1 MNRARLIPLL
11 LVFAVLASAA
21 LLERVS
27 DRQVRKDRV
36 TVTYWEKWTG
46 TEGKEMRRIVEWFN
60 RSQDKIFVKVLATA
74 DVANKS
80 RIATSGGNPPDVAGI
95 WENNVAA
102 FADANALTDLTP
114 FAKEDGLTQ
123 EQYIEIY
130 WQMFNYDGKLLALPT
145 TPSST
150 AMHFNRKLLPAKY
163 RDPASAPKTLDELDK
178 MVDEISVKKPD
189 GSIKLAGFLPGE
201 PGWWSWGWGS
211 FFGGK
216 LYDEKTQTLTMN
228 SKENIEAV
236 KWVKSYTDRFGMR
249 ETQSFQSGFGN
260 FASPQAAFYSE
271 KVAMVIQGVWL
282 ANYINDFAKGM
293 DWYAAPFPVSAK
305 RPDLADTNFVG
316 CDVVVIPKGAKHPKE
331 AWEFIKF
338 MQRQDVM
345 ESLCSS
351 HGKNSPLSNVSEHF
365 FNTHMNKHIRLF
377 DALARSKNA
386 IRVSKIGIFPQIQ
399 SEFNNAIQVVNLGEK
414 TPEEALNDA
423 QKRMEPMLEKYLNY
437 MGLKK

>member
-1 MNRARLIPLL
+1 MI
-11 LVFAVLASAA
+11 FSAWM
-21 LLERVS
+21 LERVAN
-27 DRQVRKDRV
+27 RQIRKDRV

-60 RSQDKIFVKVLATA
+60 QSQDRIFVKVLTTA

-80 RIATSGGNPPDVAGI
+80 RIATSGGNPPDIAGI

-102 FADANALTDLTP
+102 FADANALTDLTE
-114 FAKEDGLTQ
+114 FAKADGLTKD
-123 EQYIEIY
+123 QYIDIY
-130 WQMFNYDGKLLALPT
+130 WQMFNYDSKLLALPT

-163 RDPASAPKTLDELDK
+163 RDPQNGPKTLEELGRI
-178 MVDEISVKKPD
+178 VDEVSVKRPD
-189 GSIKLAGFLPGE
+189 GSIKLAGFMPGE

-211 FFGGK
+211 LFGGK
-216 LYDEKTQTLTMN
+216 LYDEETQKLTMN
-228 SKENIEAV
+228 SKENIAAV
-236 KWVKSYTDRFGMR
+236 KWVKSYTDRFGIR

-260 FASPQAAFYSE
+260 FASPQAAFFSE
-271 KVAMVIQGVWL
+271 KVSMVIQGVWL

-293 DWYAAPFPVSAK
+293 DWYAAPFPVSGN
-305 RPDLADTNFVG
+305 RPDLAGTNYVG

-331 AWEFIKF
+331 AWEFIRF

-345 ESLCSS
+345 ESLCAS
-351 HGKNSPLSNVSEHF
+351 HGKNSPLSNVSERF

-377 DALARSKNA
+377 DELARNKNA
-386 IRVSKIGIFPQIQ
+386 VRVSKIGIFPQIQ

-414 TPEEALNDA
+414 SPEEALDDA